1 MYRNILLFLG
11 CTACIITV
19 WVSLWAQTAA
29 QAEEKPLLTMQPASN
44 AELATLENEPIKPT
58 ALSESTEPLLTPA
71 MVASTEPEHVQL
83 EQIQPG
89 QMQPEL
95 EQTQLELTQPEQAQ
109 LGQPEAVMPEKTS
122 QTLEESLGLTPIT
135 TGTTVIPRKPAA
147 LLRQGFEGQV
157 EPKVTS
163 VVPVQPTAT
172 AQELASA
179 VSEDETCSGL
189 CKKICLQLKE
199 ERLKKLESESPASA
213 VTLPMVQENT

>member
-29 QAEEKPLLTMQPASN
+29 QAEEKPLLTMQPAPI
-44 AELATLENEPIKPT
+44 AESAILENEQIEPG
-58 ALSESTEPLLTPA
+58 ALSESIEPLLTPA

-95 EQTQLELTQPEQAQ
+95 EQTQLEQAQ

-135 TGTTVIPRKPAA
+135 TGTTVIPKTTK
-147 LLRQGFEGQV
+147 QV

-163 VVPVQPTAT
+163 VVPVEPTAT

-199 ERLKKLESESPASA
+199 ERLKKLESESPTTSNV
-213 VTLPMVQENT
+213 VTY